1 MEWQRSRLPSCE
13 VSEMLCER
21 PSQSQA
27 DDILFIHVC
36 LWSVR
41 NIMWWVVIH
50 GIHQMLL
57 NDWMNVHMFRDS
69 LCWIQSES
77 SSDTLH
83 SSKHVTKC
91 YHRTITFNTSSGRA
105 PQFAHFLFFLQ
116 LQKSFWPHAETR
128 VQLYTSV
135 STRRMNQMLHRCIWL
150 RSSDTENKITKLNG
164 SVEGSIGK
172 PIQRAE
178 TNGKNLRK

>member
-91 YHRTITFNTSSGRA
+91 CHRTITFNTSSGRA
-105 PQFAHFLFFLQ
+105 PQFAHFLFFCNYRRLSDLMRKHVSNYTHLFPQ
-116 LQKSFWPHAETR
+116 EEWTR
-128 VQLYTSV
+128 CY
-135 STRRMNQMLHRCIWL
+135 I
-150 RSSDTENKITKLNG
+150 D
-164 SVEGSIGK
+164 
-172 PIQRAE
+172 AFD
-178 TNGKNLRK
+178 